1 MLAVFPGTFDP
12 FTKGHLDILKRA
24 AKMVE
29 NITIAVCE
37 SPSKHTLFTLEQ
49 RVEMVKQCIHNPKIN
64 VIGFSGLLPNLLKEL
79 NADFLIRGVR
89 NTIDFEYELSL
100 TAMYR
105 DFLPN
110 LEIVMLPTDHKYSYI
125 SSTLVREIYKHGG
138 DIKPYIP
145 DEISSYFK

>member
-79 NADFLIRGVR
+79 NADFFTVPPEPILVESSLGPATVIAFKTTSKGFLFVTKEIISKACLTILI
-89 NTIDFEYELSL
+89 
-100 TAMYR
+100 AKH
-105 DFLPN
+105 FLP
-110 LEIVMLPTDHKYSYI
+110 LFLP
-125 SSTLVREIYKHGG
+125 
-138 DIKPYIP
+138 
-145 DEISSYFK
+145 